1 MPKMQIY
8 ADRAGQYRWRL
19 KADNNEIVA
28 VSEAYVL
35 KQGAISGAKL
45 VQQLAPRAF
54 LEDTTI
60 QNNRWF

>member
-19 KADNNEIVA
+19 KADNHEIVA
-28 VSEAYVL
+28 VSESYVS
-35 KQGAISGAKL
+35 KQGALNRAKL

-54 LEDTTI
+54 LEDMTI